1 MRQLVYIPANKLR
14 KTYYQLIEDFEL
26 DLFKFSELE
35 NNTQRR
41 SKRLDQRPKEI
52 LSCETDNLAQEN
64 LRKSVQQSKEATSSK
79 DKNSIKQLSVSTRSG
94 RIQVIPTSF
103 QEEFYAIKNVKKK
116 SNEKSYNVSFYSD
129 EFIKQHT
136 KYCFRCHQTG
146 FPNGRNNDAEA
157 VSCGPECARIRLLL
171 CQTCTLSCHNNCLS
185 ATSDIYFDANT
196 YTCVKYLDDYQEGD
210 CLDCITYQNRQPQS
224 ILAQRTN
231 EKDQKELLIRWKDV
245 SFRHANWVSS
255 SWLQATSTVLF
266 TKYKSKYGTEDT
278 QPKNGRYFP
287 IEWITIERILDVI
300 WEENNKQ
307 KAKCILAVFKDTEY
321 GDAIWDEP
329 PTENEPELYAAYNLA
344 LERYIRSTKVKPPY
358 KMKELIADVRKL
370 ANAERY
376 ELHELKTQLKYIT
389 GGTLMKHQLEA
400 LNWLLFQWEKKQSC
414 ILADDMGLGK
424 TIQVIAFLYVLF
436 KKYGIYPFII
446 VVPNSTATNWIR
458 EFQKW
463 APDMSVAPYFGSA
476 ASRKMTLEH
485 EIFDK
490 KKDLRVHAVVA
501 TYESIQDANKLQNL
515 FWSVM
520 IVDESQRLKNDESQ
534 LFKAL
539 TQFCKDLTVLLTGTP
554 LQNNLKELFNI
565 MHFIRPDSFNN
576 TQAEDYQ
583 DMTREQVE
591 ELHNRLR
598 PYFLRRTKEEILKT
612 LPPKH
617 EILVPLSMT
626 PLQKQV
632 YKSCLARDIGSI
644 LGATKYKRSKG
655 LFSIFMNLRKTL
667 NHPYLI
673 DGVETSHPTPETTQR
688 AMIDACEKLKLFHLM
703 LPKLR
708 AQGHRVLVF
717 STMTRALDV
726 IDDYLT
732 YEGIEFA
739 RLDGSDSERE
749 RVRRIDAFNAPNSK
763 LDVFLLS
770 TRAGGVGINLATA
783 DTVIIW
789 DSDFNPYADLQAI
802 GRAHRIGQTKM
813 VLIYRFMTR
822 LSVEERILQM
832 SKKKMALEHVVV
844 EKMLA
849 EEEDVEDIESI
860 LKFGAQSLF
869 DNNDSADISYDS
881 AAIDRLL
888 DREQHKAMVEAQKEE
903 MTEPGEKKDGFS
915 FAYAKIWKSDG
926 TTEGLQEIAE
936 SEEAQDD
943 FWEKFLQSKQE
954 EMERDKAEKAL
965 YNENL
970 GRGAR
975 KRAQVSYI
983 DKLFSEADLKKKKSK
998 HIENEDNDNEEDNS
1012 ITDEAE
1018 RVLPKK
1024 VLGSFQTK
1032 VSTSIY
1038 QTSALSKIK
1047 KVAAPGPIKRT
1058 APKPTKPTTPARSD
1072 TLWPEQI
1079 TTTKPL
1085 LSPVSSHEIADMAE
1099 DKSRKS
1105 SLQNTVSPA
1114 AHSSSDYATKINS
1127 AVQKVFEKHS
1137 SIVQNYIII
1146 CGREGIPR
1154 NLYDAI
1160 IQVDIKQLV
1169 DKLHSEF
1176 ESSMA
1181 VERNQLKQ
1189 TDVSQNVLLKAEKE
1203 KRAIFTKAC
1212 NDALRQFKKWRA
1224 YNEPILLRLGK
1235 QMCSLQMTP
1244 QMQDYIQNIR
1254 QLHSIDSSSDA
1265 QSTSPPKTQQ
1275 SPQPQTSQPQPLQGS
1290 SLFNRSTQLSKASL
1304 HQRLQGITIAHTSQG
1319 IEIHHPPID
1328 KSSQL
1333 TTPKITHSLS
1343 SSTYRSPEGITI
1355 VHTPQESKPHSPS
1368 QADHLLDPQNNTETF
1383 DVIDICD

>member
-129 EFIKQHT
+129 GFIKQHT

-476 ASRKMTLEH
+476 ASRKMALEH

>member
-1 MRQLVYIPANKLR
+1 MMRR
-14 KTYYQLIEDFEL
+14 
-26 DLFKFSELE
+26 LFHVAL
-35 NNTQRR
+35 N
-41 SKRLDQRPKEI
+41 
-52 LSCETDNLAQEN
+52 
-64 LRKSVQQSKEATSSK
+64 VQ
-79 DKNSIKQLSVSTRSG
+79 G
-94 RIQVIPTSF
+94 
-103 QEEFYAIKNVKKK
+103 Y
-116 SNEKSYNVSFYSD
+116 
-129 EFIKQHT
+129 
-136 KYCFRCHQTG
+136 
-146 FPNGRNNDAEA
+146 
-157 VSCGPECARIRLLL
+157 VSCFVRHVPCPVTTTVYLPLPISILMP
-171 CQTCTLSCHNNCLS
+171 TH
-185 ATSDIYFDANT
+185 
-196 YTCVKYLDDYQEGD
+196 LDDYQEGD

-476 ASRKMTLEH
+476 ASRKMALEH

-888 DREQHKAMVEAQKEE
+888 DREQHKAVVEAQKEE

-1047 KVAAPGPIKRT
+1047 KFAAPGPIKRT

-1333 TTPKITHSLS
+1333 TTPKFTHSLS

>member
-1 MRQLVYIPANKLR
+1 
-14 KTYYQLIEDFEL
+14 
-26 DLFKFSELE
+26 
-35 NNTQRR
+35 
-41 SKRLDQRPKEI
+41 
-52 LSCETDNLAQEN
+52 
-64 LRKSVQQSKEATSSK
+64 
-79 DKNSIKQLSVSTRSG
+79 
-94 RIQVIPTSF
+94 
-103 QEEFYAIKNVKKK
+103 
-116 SNEKSYNVSFYSD
+116 
-129 EFIKQHT
+129 
-136 KYCFRCHQTG
+136 
-146 FPNGRNNDAEA
+146 
-157 VSCGPECARIRLLL
+157 
-171 CQTCTLSCHNNCLS
+171 
-185 ATSDIYFDANT
+185 
-196 YTCVKYLDDYQEGD
+196 
-210 CLDCITYQNRQPQS
+210 
-224 ILAQRTN
+224 
-231 EKDQKELLIRWKDV
+231 
-245 SFRHANWVSS
+245 
-255 SWLQATSTVLF
+255 
-266 TKYKSKYGTEDT
+266 
-278 QPKNGRYFP
+278 
-287 IEWITIERILDVI
+287 
-300 WEENNKQ
+300 
-307 KAKCILAVFKDTEY
+307 
-321 GDAIWDEP
+321 
-329 PTENEPELYAAYNLA
+329 
-344 LERYIRSTKVKPPY
+344 
-358 KMKELIADVRKL
+358 
-370 ANAERY
+370 
-376 ELHELKTQLKYIT
+376 
-389 GGTLMKHQLEA
+389 
-400 LNWLLFQWEKKQSC
+400 
-414 ILADDMGLGK
+414 MGLGK

-476 ASRKMTLEH
+476 ASRKMALEH

-490 KKDLRVHAVVA
+490 KKNLRVHAVVA

-520 IVDESQRLKNDESQ
+520 VVDESQRLKNDESQ

-583 DMTREQVE
+583 DMTREQIE
-591 ELHNRLR
+591 KLHNRLR

-644 LGATKYKRSKG
+644 LGATNYKRSKG

-673 DGVETSHPTPETTQR
+673 DGVETPQSTPETTQR
-688 AMIDACEKLKLFHLM
+688 AMIDACEKLKVFHLM

-822 LSVEERILQM
+822 LSVEERILQL

-849 EEEDVEDIESI
+849 DEEDVEDIESI

-869 DNNDSADISYDS
+869 DDNDSTDISYDS

-888 DREQHKAMVEAQKEE
+888 DREQHRAVVEAQKEE

-954 EMERDKAEKAL
+954 EIERDKAEKAL
-965 YNENL
+965 YNQNL

-975 KRAQVSYI
+975 KRAQVVSCLLCY
-983 DKLFSEADLKKKKSK
+983 K
-998 HIENEDNDNEEDNS
+998 HLI
-1012 ITDEAE
+1012 
-1018 RVLPKK
+1018 
-1024 VLGSFQTK
+1024 Q
-1032 VSTSIY
+1032 
-1038 QTSALSKIK
+1038 
-1047 KVAAPGPIKRT
+1047 
-1058 APKPTKPTTPARSD
+1058 KPTVVCSLILTSFFRK
-1072 TLWPEQI
+1072 QI
-1079 TTTKPL
+1079 LK
-1085 LSPVSSHEIADMAE
+1085 
-1099 DKSRKS
+1099 RKS
-1105 SLQNTVSPA
+1105 Q
-1114 AHSSSDYATKINS
+1114 
-1127 AVQKVFEKHS
+1127 
-1137 SIVQNYIII
+1137 SILKM
-1146 CGREGIPR
+1146 RTM
-1154 NLYDAI
+1154 LMKKAI
-1160 IQVDIKQLV
+1160 
-1169 DKLHSEF
+1169 
-1176 ESSMA
+1176 
-1181 VERNQLKQ
+1181 
-1189 TDVSQNVLLKAEKE
+1189 
-1203 KRAIFTKAC
+1203 
-1212 NDALRQFKKWRA
+1212 
-1224 YNEPILLRLGK
+1224 
-1235 QMCSLQMTP
+1235 
-1244 QMQDYIQNIR
+1244 
-1254 QLHSIDSSSDA
+1254 
-1265 QSTSPPKTQQ
+1265 
-1275 SPQPQTSQPQPLQGS
+1275 
-1290 SLFNRSTQLSKASL
+1290 
-1304 HQRLQGITIAHTSQG
+1304 
-1319 IEIHHPPID
+1319 
-1328 KSSQL
+1328 
-1333 TTPKITHSLS
+1333 
-1343 SSTYRSPEGITI
+1343 
-1355 VHTPQESKPHSPS
+1355 
-1368 QADHLLDPQNNTETF
+1368 
-1383 DVIDICD
+1383 

>member
-476 ASRKMTLEH
+476 ASRKMALEH

-975 KRAQVSYI
+975 KRTQVSYI

-1079 TTTKPL
+1079 TTTKSL

>member
-476 ASRKMTLEH
+476 ASRKMALEH

-501 TYESIQDANKLQNL
+501 TYESIQDASKLQNL

-888 DREQHKAMVEAQKEE
+888 DREQHKAVVEAQKEE

-1047 KVAAPGPIKRT
+1047 KFAAPGPIKRT

-1333 TTPKITHSLS
+1333 TTPKFTHSLS